1 MAGSAGSKAAGPQRT
16 RLRVMT
22 TGVFDILHLGHIHM
36 LQEAKSY
43 GDELV
48 VVVARDDTARK
59 RKHDPVNA
67 EDVRVQLVQALK
79 PVDRAVLGHRG
90 DIFRIVEEVR
100 PDIIALGF
108 DQEFDE
114 ERIQEECKDRGVDL
128 QVVRLSH
135 HDHEL
140 DGTRKIIKRI
150 ADRLA
155 KNELYT
161 TEGDDE

>member
-1 MAGSAGSKAAGPQRT
+1 MAQGDGEQSPGPKRT
-16 RLRVMT
+16 PLRVMT
-22 TGVFDILHLGHIHM
+22 TGVFDILHLGHVHM

-48 VVVARDDTARK
+48 VVVARDETARQ
-59 RKHDPVNA
+59 RKHEPVNA

-90 DIFRIVEEVR
+90 DIFRIVTEIR

-108 DQEFDE
+108 DQEFDG
-114 ERIQEECKDRGVDL
+114 ERIRDECSKRGVEV

-140 DGTRKIIKRI
+140 DGTRKIIQRI

-155 KNELYT
+155 KNELYP
-161 TEGDDE
+161 ESEDDE